1 MARKS
6 HPDSAMVSVEMD
18 ITEPIM
24 MLQKL
29 GARKTQAMK
38 RMLGKIGTA
47 AKAPV
52 RKAYRS
58 TGLHRR
64 TGALYRSIRSK
75 VMRSG
80 AAVVV
85 SAGALRDG
93 KVLYGYA
100 LAKGSVI
107 DAGKGKLL
115 AFQIDGK
122 WVRTRKVTLPK
133 RDFVEAPVRSYL
145 SSPAFKAKL
154 DQIVNK
160 EIERIAKEKSR

>member
-1 MARKS
+1 
-6 HPDSAMVSVEMD
+6 
-18 ITEPIM
+18 M

-29 GARKTQAMK
+29 GARKTQVMK

-52 RKAYRS
+52 RRAYRS
-58 TGLHRR
+58 TGLRRR

-80 AAVVV
+80 AAVIV

-122 WVRTRKVTLPK
+122 WVRTRKSAA
-133 RDFVEAPVRSYL
+133 EAGLRGG
-145 SSPAFKAKL
+145 AGAKL
-154 DQIVNK
+154 PFKPCVQGEARPDVNK